1 MSFYEFLLIPII
13 VLSASIPFFVAFLIG
28 ETRRR
33 IRVGHWR

>member
-1 MSFYEFLLIPII
+1 MINWAYDW
-13 VLSASIPFFVAFLIG
+13 VLPVVTVSVPYWIAFLIG

>member
-1 MSFYEFLLIPII
+1 MDLYDIALPFLI
-13 VLSASIPFFVAFLIG
+13 VSIPYWVAFLIG

>member
-1 MSFYEFLLIPII
+1 MNDFLYNFLLTVMVVSLPYW
-13 VLSASIPFFVAFLIG
+13 VAFLIG

>member
-1 MSFYEFLLIPII
+1 MAFWYDWLLP
-13 VLSASIPFFVAFLIG
+13 VAAVSVPYWAAFLIG